1 MAIIMLGA
9 ASVGSQ
15 LGTTAT
21 RFVNAARIRILYG
34 ITILGGCISVVLD
47 QISTYSD
54 DIEFLS
60 TLASIVLLSVAGSM
74 CLIIAGM
81 MIMRQREERR
91 SASADD

>member
-9 ASVGSQ
+9 AAVVSQ

-34 ITILGGCISVVLD
+34 VTILGGCVSVALD
-47 QISTYSD
+47 QISTYSN

-81 MIMRQREERR
+81 MIMRQREERK